1 MKLDKKELET
11 IREMQ
16 GEFQKAK
23 IALADLELNKYKLL
37 KTIDVLKV
45 DFGKHEQKLI
55 DKYGAD
61 SVINVQT
68 GKVTKEK
75 K

>member
-1 MKLDKKELET
+1 MKLNEKELET

-23 IALADLELNKYKLL
+23 LALADLELNKHQLL
-37 KTIDVLKV
+37 KTIDVLKQ
-45 DFGKHEQKLI
+45 DFGKQEQKLI

-68 GKVTKEK
+68 GEVTENK

>member
-1 MKLDKKELET
+1 MKLDEKELET

-23 IALADLELNKYKLL
+23 LALADLELNKQKLL
-37 KTIDVLKV
+37 KTIDVLKQE
-45 DFGKHEQKLI
+45 FGKHEKKLI
-55 DKYGAD
+55 DKSGAE

-68 GKVTKEK
+68 GEVIENK

>member
-1 MKLDKKELET
+1 MKLDEKELET

-23 IALADLELNKYKLL
+23 LALADLELNKYQLL

-45 DFGKHEQKLI
+45 DFGKHEKELI

-68 GKVTKEK
+68 GEVTEKE
-75 K
+75 

>member
-1 MKLDKKELET
+1 MP
-11 IREMQ
+11 
-16 GEFQKAK
+16 FQMN
-23 IALADLELNKYKLL
+23 LELNKHQLL
-37 KTIDVLKV
+37 KTIDVLKQ

-68 GKVTKEK
+68 GEVTENK